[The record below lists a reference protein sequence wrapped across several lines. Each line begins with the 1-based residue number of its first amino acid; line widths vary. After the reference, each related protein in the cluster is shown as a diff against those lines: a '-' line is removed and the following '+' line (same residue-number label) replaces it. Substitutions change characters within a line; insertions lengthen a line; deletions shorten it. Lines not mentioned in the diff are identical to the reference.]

1 MEPPYL
7 SSTHSCFWP
16 YRSPG
21 DLATTVQG
29 HAGHQTPG
37 QRPRICLCLSLQ
49 LQQDI
54 SSGPWPFPGVCP
66 LGSAASEQK
75 GWCGLRGSSSCP
87 QRLLLLRMPL
97 SQGHPG
103 AREPGGHPR
112 KSAVRTPQA
121 QTQHKQGQAQPRAEE
136 ATLESL
142 AVGPSFQHSEAG
154 RSQGLSDLPGLAA
167 APRSRQG
174 QVWPPPLVV

>member
-1 MEPPYL
+1 MEPLHL

-21 DLATTVQG
+21 DLATAVQG

-49 LQQDI
+49 FQLDT
-54 SSGPWPFPGVCP
+54 SLGPWPLPGVCP
-66 LGSAASEQK
+66 LGSAATEQK
-75 GWCGLRGSSSCP
+75 RWCGLRGSSSCQQGP
-87 QRLLLLRMPL
+87 LLLRMPL

-112 KSAVRTPQA
+112 KSASRTPKPSPSTSKDRPNLGQKRPLSKVWLLAHLYSTVRQA
-121 QTQHKQGQAQPRAEE
+121 GVRA
-136 ATLESL
+136 
-142 AVGPSFQHSEAG
+142 
-154 RSQGLSDLPGLAA
+154 
-167 APRSRQG
+167 
-174 QVWPPPLVV
+174 